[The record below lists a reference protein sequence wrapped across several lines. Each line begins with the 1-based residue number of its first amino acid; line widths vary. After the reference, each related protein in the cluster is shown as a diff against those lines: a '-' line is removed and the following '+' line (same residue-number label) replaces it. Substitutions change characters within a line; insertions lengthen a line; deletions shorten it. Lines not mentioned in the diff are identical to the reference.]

1 MFIWD
6 GVYPDAEKL
15 EPVYTSGGS
24 VLVAYLYS
32 NQFKKRKHFVEQK
45 KSNCGYEV
53 FLRDLFTAY

>member
-24 VLVAYLYS
+24 VLVVS
-32 NQFKKRKHFVEQK
+32 HRI
-45 KSNCGYEV
+45 
-53 FLRDLFTAY
+53 FLSSR